1 MKKSYVKIIFFLILI
16 NGGLFAQVEL
26 VPVNHKVYQF
36 LKSLEIKGALTNYNS
51 SNLPHSRHDISL
63 YLKQLASKRDSL
75 NRVEKYILDDLLIEF
90 NYDLNRDLSITY
102 SFFDSFDLPMIIY
115 DTKQKFLYAYADE
128 NASLFLDGVGFL
140 SHRIFKEE
148 SFDKTNISLGELGV
162 RMRGTLYNNFGFYL
176 RMSNGQQIAGD
187 YNSRVTASRYDPK
200 LKSQVKFLG
209 DKYFNSFEGYM
220 RYESDNRSFALTFG
234 RENLMMG
241 YGYINKLFLSG
252 GTSPFDFGR
261 LDVRY
266 KKLGYSFYYGNI
278 RGDSLGVPLES
289 KNVIGHRLDI
299 GFTENFKL
307 GLFESVIASNRPIS
321 FTYMNPLSFLI
332 SADFSAEKGNESNT
346 LIGID
351 CELKTGKKYGFQF
364 SVLIDDLNFMTL
376 WKNDVS
382 NNDNK
387 FAFQAGVIFAE
398 PLELNNTTAYLEYTR
413 IEPFVYSHRTNKSTY
428 AHWGISLGHPLSPNS
443 DEIALMLDYFI
454 TNRVKLN
461 FKYQYQRSGDG
472 VILDSS
478 GALIRNYGGDIN
490 RGDGDGIAKN
500 EFLMGNRTYRHIFSF
515 SLRYEPI
522 RQYFIDF
529 YYSLGI
535 INKKYLN
542 KVFYDQFVF
551 ITVSADF

>member
-1 MKKSYVKIIFFLILI
+1 MKKSYGKIIFFLILI
-16 NGGLFAQVEL
+16 NSGLFAQAEL

-63 YLKQLASKRDSL
+63 YLKQLAEKRYSL
-75 NRVEKYILDDLLIEF
+75 NRVEKNILDDLLIEF
-90 NYDLNRDLSITY
+90 HYDIYRDLSEAF
-102 SFFDSFDLPMIIY
+102 SFFDSFDLQMIID
-115 DTKQKFLYAYADE
+115 DTKQKFLYAYSDE

-140 SHRIFKEE
+140 SHRIFGGK

-162 RMRGTLYNNFGFYL
+162 RMRGTLYNDFGFYL

-187 YNSRVTASRYDPK
+187 YNSRVTASKYDPK

-220 RYESDNRSFALTFG
+220 RYESDNRAFALTFG

-241 YGYINKLFLSG
+241 YGYINKLFLSR

-266 KKLGYSFYYGNI
+266 KTLGYSFYYGNI
-278 RGDSLGVPLES
+278 RGDSLGVALES
-289 KNVIGHRLDI
+289 KNVVGHRLDMN
-299 GFTENFKL
+299 FTENFKL

-321 FTYMNPLSFLI
+321 FTYMNPLSFLT
-332 SADFSAEKGNESNT
+332 SADFSAEKGNESNS

-351 CELKTGKKYGFQF
+351 CELKTGNKYGFQF
-364 SVLIDDLNFMTL
+364 SLLIDDLNFMTL

-382 NNDNK
+382 NNANK

-398 PLELNNTTAYLEYTR
+398 PLALNNTTVYLEYTR
-413 IEPFVYSHRTNKSTY
+413 IEPFVYSHRTNKSSYT
-428 AHWGISLGHPLSPNS
+428 HWGISLGHPLTPNS
-443 DEIALMLDYFI
+443 DEIALMLDYFV
-454 TNRVKLN
+454 TNRIKFN

-472 VILDSS
+472 VILDST

-490 RGDGDGIAKN
+490 RGDGDGIVKN
-500 EFLMGNRTYRHIFSF
+500 EFLMGNRTYRSILSF

-529 YYSLGI
+529 YYSLEI

-551 ITVSADF
+551 ITVSTDF